1 LLATRLEDHTE
12 RFSDSTWPICF
23 HVVSVG
29 SICRHYWKRK
39 FTRVCLSSTLFM
51 SLGADHSWIPPFTTG
66 LEPLLRMYIRPTA
79 FFSRSAQR
87 SNLPLLHYESIYIYL
102 SISIYLYKQRS
113 VFEARDKKR
122 RQEARTNVKVVP
134 LNWIVRCCGVGVVE
148 QRIRSGE
155 LERFRVLGV
164 SWVRLSHSTTFALSN
179 LLDLQYFM
187 CAARNH
193 VKLMTMGPVP
203 CLCLA
208 NLLFPRVEDGVRGV
222 RGTKTA
228 ATRYLK
234 RGFRRSRGSTTCE
247 NLVGGVSAGPSRCR
261 AKREGSWRDARGP

>member
-1 LLATRLEDHTE
+1 MDTPVYHWARTFVEDVHKTYRIFLEKCAKVE
-12 RFSDSTWPICF
+12 FAF
-23 HVVSVG
+23 A
-29 SICRHYWKRK
+29 
-39 FTRVCLSSTLFM
+39 
-51 SLGADHSWIPPFTTG
+51 SLRIY
-66 LEPLLRMYIRPTA
+66 LYL
-79 FFSRSAQR
+79 
-87 SNLPLLHYESIYIYL
+87 SIYIYL
-102 SISIYLYKQRS
+102 SSIFYLLSSIFYLLSSIFYLLYLLYLLSSIFYIFYLLSSIFYLLYKQRS